1 VIDVETRLDAMGLGR
16 VKLDRSTE
24 KLLAFNRA
32 GRNPF
37 RIPLRE
43 PPKAMPSL
51 RKRKAAGGLFEFF
64 IGRHR

>member
-1 VIDVETRLDAMGLGR
+1 MIDVETRLDAMGLGR

-24 KLLAFNRA
+24 NLLAFNA
-32 GRNPF
+32 SGSKSVPDS
-37 RIPLRE
+37 
-43 PPKAMPSL
+43 ATGAAQGMPSL